1 MIFSTCPKCQEY
13 KLLTKS
19 GTCHSCVDD
28 SIVLRRRIPTDATNS
43 LLRAILSVCDEHPT
57 VEWDSNVRN
66 VNADGE
72 LRILT
77 DIVVLTGTG
86 INTELKE
93 YKGTEEEKY
102 KKAIDYCVDKAIDRY
117 T

>member
-1 MIFSTCPKCQEY
+1 
-13 KLLTKS
+13 
-19 GTCHSCVDD
+19 
-28 SIVLRRRIPTDATNS
+28 
-43 LLRAILSVCDEHPT
+43 
-57 VEWDSNVRN
+57 

-102 KKAIDYCVDKAIDRY
+102 KKAIDYCVDKAIDIY